1 MIIIFNY
8 AGIAFCVLGVF
19 GGWAVRFA
27 AWALG
32 FGDSIRDVGFLA
44 AFCAAIALLD
54 LACRAGG
61 ILNPSYGSLR
71 RFIVPSTGGQI
82 FFIPIWIL
90 AVVLFVYQVAVHIT

>member
-19 GGWAVRFA
+19 GGWAVRFS

-32 FGDSIRDVGFLA
+32 FGDSIRDLGFLA

-54 LACRAGG
+54 LACRATG
-61 ILNPSYGSLR
+61 ILNSSPRNWLR
-71 RFIVPSTGGQI
+71 FVAPSTGGQI
-82 FFIPIWIL
+82 FFIPMWIL
-90 AVVLFVYQVAVHIT
+90 ALALLGYQVSGIFM